1 MRGWGIVQ
9 SYSSCLPGPGFNP
22 QCRKEPGLREWEE
35 RHRLQLKLQLLH
47 KYGCIMSQTPPEC
60 VICIVFWHLQI
71 TQEEVSGMWALERPI
86 NETIDT
92 NL

>member
-9 SYSSCLPGPGFNP
+9 SYSSCLPGPGFSP
-22 QCRKEPGLREWEE
+22 QCRKGPGLREWEE
-35 RHRLQLKLQLLH
+35 RYRLQLKLQLLH

-71 TQEEVSGMWALERPI
+71 TQEEVSEMWALERPI

>member
-1 MRGWGIVQ
+1 MRDWGIVQ
-9 SYSSCLPGPGFNP
+9 SYSSCLLGPGFNP
-22 QCRKEPGLREWEE
+22 QYRKGPGLGEWEE
-35 RHRLQLKLQLLH
+35 RHRLQLKLQLLY
-47 KYGCIMSQTPPEC
+47 KYSCIMSQTPPEC

-71 TQEEVSGMWALERPI
+71 TQEDVSGMWASEGPI